1 MARALVRPADLI
13 VLDEPFDGV
22 DPATAAR
29 LAAALRAHRPQAI
42 LLVVDH
48 RPEAL
53 AVADRVLTLAHGRL
67 VDDRPVRR
75 G

>member
-1 MARALVRPADLI
+1 
-13 VLDEPFDGV
+13 
-22 DPATAAR
+22 
-29 LAAALRAHRPQAI
+29 
-42 LLVVDH
+42 VVDH

>member
-1 MARALVRPADLI
+1 MTTRATGDNQKQTELMSQLHPMK
-13 VLDEPFDGV
+13 
-22 DPATAAR
+22 
-29 LAAALRAHRPQAI
+29 AAALRAHRPQAI